1 MIPEC
6 YLQSLLQSVPN
17 AVAAS
22 KKELKSITGHPTEKR
37 IA

>member
-6 YLQSLLQSVPN
+6 YLQSLLQSAPN
-17 AVAAS
+17 VAVVS
-22 KKELKSITGHPTEKR
+22 KKELKFITGHPTEKR